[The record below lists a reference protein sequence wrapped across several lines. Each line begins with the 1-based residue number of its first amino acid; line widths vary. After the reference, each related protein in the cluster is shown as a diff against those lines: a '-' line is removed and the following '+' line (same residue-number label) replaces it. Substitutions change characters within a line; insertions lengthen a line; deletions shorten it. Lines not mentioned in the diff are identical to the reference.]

1 MIIFVRNTRNS
12 INTKINLTKM
22 KKVSAVCCTYRRYK
36 CVEKVINFFISQD
49 YDNKELIVFNTD
61 EKNPYTQTDELTE
74 LGVKFINCNID
85 YVTNLQYTNVG
96 AIRRD
101 ALTHATGDYYICWDD
116 DDVYLP
122 YFMRQGIDMMQKSM
136 LPTFK
141 PAKSFFYS
149 GDSLRLVKNTLEAS
163 VISDINKIR
172 EHGFLLETG
181 SEGLGWYTKLRDSGE
196 LDENCAE
203 YLPHY
208 CFNWNDGLEM
218 DATHKQSG
226 DIDNPNNFSNH
237 KECSKDICT
246 GGINIFSKEK
256 MKSIYDI
263 YYNYILNDADMNK
276 DLIEK
281 YLKPNM

>member
-1 MIIFVRNTRNS
+1 MIIFVRSTRNN
-12 INTKINLTKM
+12 INTKKNLTKM

-36 CVEKVINFFISQD
+36 CVEKVINFFIAQD

-61 EKNPYTQTDELTE
+61 EKNPYIQTDTLTK
-74 LGVKFINCNID
+74 LGVKIVNCEID
-85 YVTNLQYTNVG
+85 YVTGLPYTNVG

-122 YFMRQGIDMMQKSM
+122 YFMRQGIDMMQKSG

-181 SEGLGWYTKLRDSGE
+181 SEGLGWYTKLRDSKE
-196 LDENCAE
+196 LDEDCKE

-208 CFNWNDGLEM
+208 CFNWNDGFEM

-237 KECSKDICT
+237 KESSNDVCT
-246 GGINIFSKEK
+246 GDINIFGKDK
-256 MKSIYDI
+256 MKSIYNI
-263 YYNYILNDADMNK
+263 YYYYIVNDSEMDA